1 MLRII
6 IWRLS
11 FDFWNLIAALLS
23 RDFFLLLFPFLRSPL
38 DRLLHPVN
46 YFAFGANL
54 DPTVLFERR
63 RMRPLAQ
70 EEFIL
75 KNHTIRFNQQGP
87 FEGMGFASVH
97 AQDGEMVYGH
107 LITLTWLDALRM
119 DFSELTSIL
128 DRHRR
133 VYVTQDGKR
142 FYFYQATDPRAG
154 LLPSEEY
161 LQKILQ
167 AAEQSTLI
175 PQSVLEKLRSTPTLT
190 QLEPAR
196 NINFFF
202 RDYSATPRF
211 LEGARRW
218 YDRICIKLLRNLI
231 YVSWSTKLI
240 KIEGKQQA

>member
-6 IWRLS
+6 IWRLG

-23 RDFFLLLFPFLRSPL
+23 GEFFRLLFLILRSPL
-38 DRLLHPVN
+38 NRLLYPGY

-54 DPTVLFERR
+54 DPIVLLERR

-70 EEFIL
+70 EECL
-75 KNHTIRFNQQGP
+75 LRNHTIRFNQQGP

-97 AQDGEMVYGH
+97 AQEGEMVYGH
-107 LITLTWLDALRM
+107 LIKLTWLDALRM

-142 FYFYQATDPRAG
+142 FYFYQATDPRVG

-175 PQSVLEKLRSTPTLT
+175 PRSVLEKLLSTPTLKE
-190 QLEPAR
+190 LKPAR
-196 NINFFF
+196 NINFII
-202 RDYSATPRF
+202 RDYSVAPRS
-211 LEGARRW
+211 LEGVRRW
-218 YDRICIKLLRNLI
+218 YDRSLKLLRSLI
-231 YVSWSTKLI
+231 YVS
-240 KIEGKQQA
+240 